1 MNQKLK
7 DSEFLIFNSVVVIHL
22 NYVKSR
28 SRSNNPHMNALIN
41 NEVHFKDKALIK

>member
-7 DSEFLIFNSVVVIHL
+7 DSEFLISNPAVIIHL

-28 SRSNNPHMNALIN
+28 ARSNNPHMNALIN
-41 NEVHFKDKALIK
+41 NEVDCKDKALIK